1 MIQNSP
7 IRLLPEHLIDQ
18 IKAGEV
24 VERPS
29 ALIKEILE
37 NSIDAGS
44 KHLNLHIVENGLEL
58 VALED
63 DGVGMSFDDL
73 PYAFARHATSKII
86 DYSDLFK
93 LSSYGFRGEALASIA
108 SVSRLSC
115 TSVNKSGS
123 GGKIEIHGGETI
135 AHTPIERDHSGTSL
149 FIKDLFYNTPA
160 RLKFIKSK
168 NIEKNAIKR
177 IIDAFLLTAK
187 EIAFSV
193 RFDDQ
198 DKKIFPAC
206 SDDQSFVQRIE
217 KLFFKRKDLAS
228 RSNLM
233 YETRRDFE
241 NHHLQLHV
249 SKQSFPGNSGKNHF
263 LFANGRLFND
273 KRLHQSIIRSMPALW
288 GSDNGHYVL
297 FLNVPADQI
306 DVNVHPNKT
315 EIKFMRDDI
324 IFAMLKASLKDLDAL
339 AISMQE
345 DFTTKQ
351 TPQANDWQKFE
362 KSEAEHHHPDSGLSQ
377 SPAGS
382 QVINQN
388 AHSHL
393 PSGYRWLSGEHNH
406 IIDESAL
413 VRLACAAHQDEIA
426 TGLVPLLIN
435 EPISCQNQK
444 LSLDKLSSLGFDLEW
459 IEEDLLAL
467 RAVATW
473 LRPLPYLELCRYAIE
488 HYDQQKLGFYQ
499 NFKLQSSLPD
509 AVYGRLLASYK
520 IENLKSQGIIK
531 VLDQTT
537 LQRLF
542 HS

>member
-1 MIQNSP
+1 MVQNSP

-44 KHLNLHIVENGLEL
+44 KHLNLHIIENGLEL
-58 VALED
+58 VSLED
-63 DGVGMSFDDL
+63 DGAGMSFDDL

-115 TSVNKSGS
+115 TSVNKDGS

-135 AHTPIERDHSGTSL
+135 AHTKVERDHSGTSL
-149 FIKDLFYNTPA
+149 FIKDLFFNTPA

-177 IIDAFLLTAK
+177 IIDAFLLTARD
-187 EIAFSV
+187 ISFSV

-206 SDDQSFVQRIE
+206 VDDQSFVQRIE
-217 KLFFKRKDLAS
+217 KLFFKRKDLNS

-273 KRLHQSIIRSMPALW
+273 KRLHQSIIRSMPSLW

-339 AISMQE
+339 AIPMQE
-345 DFTTKQ
+345 DFTTNKSSA
-351 TPQANDWQKFE
+351 TNDWQKFE
-362 KSEAEHHHPDSGLSQ
+362 NTEVHQHRE
-377 SPAGS
+377 SPHDQALTV
-382 QVINQN
+382 QPINQN

-393 PSGYRWLSGEHNH
+393 PSGYRWLSGEQNH

-413 VRLACAAHQDEIA
+413 VRLACAAHQEEKSTA
-426 TGLVPLLIN
+426 LVPLLIN
-435 EPISCQNQK
+435 EPISCQNPK
-444 LSLDKLSSLGFDLEW
+444 LSLEKLSSLGFDLEW
-459 IEEDLLAL
+459 IEDDLLAL
-467 RAVATW
+467 RA
-473 LRPLPYLELCRYAIE
+473 LSLCHRT
-488 HYDQQKLGFYQ
+488 
-499 NFKLQSSLPD
+499 S
-509 AVYGRLLASYK
+509 
-520 IENLKSQGIIK
+520 
-531 VLDQTT
+531 
-537 LQRLF
+537 
-542 HS
+542 